1 MKPRDKLG
9 SALEAAKSMAPCFGC
24 GRNFSFSQMH
34 VPSIIVNSRRE
45 PLCHACERKRNP
57 MRKPRDKLAGT
68 LEAAR
73 ALVRMP
79 PAPPPA
85 AADELTAE
93 RIERAMVLLA
103 FAITATGEK
112 KFAPLLD
119 YLEREVTAY
128 RNTPDPI
135 ERARAI
141 LERHTES
148 LDGTGKAIR

>member
-9 SALEAAKSMAPCFGC
+9 PA
-24 GRNFSFSQMH
+24 
-34 VPSIIVNSRRE
+34 
-45 PLCHACERKRNP
+45 
-57 MRKPRDKLAGT
+57 

-79 PAPPPA
+79 PAPTA
-85 AADELTAE
+85 LRMREEELTAE

-119 YLEREVTAY
+119 YLDAELAKY

>member
-9 SALEAAKSMAPCFGC
+9 PA
-24 GRNFSFSQMH
+24 
-34 VPSIIVNSRRE
+34 
-45 PLCHACERKRNP
+45 
-57 MRKPRDKLAGT
+57 

-79 PAPPPA
+79 KPPAPEPH
-85 AADELTAE
+85 ADELTAE

-103 FAITATGEK
+103 YAITATGEK

-119 YLEREVTAY
+119 YLEAELAKY

-141 LERHTES
+141 LERHTE
-148 LDGTGKAIR
+148 LAGKS

>member
-1 MKPRDKLG
+1 MKPRDRIG
-9 SALEAAKSMAPCFGC
+9 PA
-24 GRNFSFSQMH
+24 
-34 VPSIIVNSRRE
+34 
-45 PLCHACERKRNP
+45 
-57 MRKPRDKLAGT
+57 

-79 PAPPPA
+79 KPSAPEPH
-85 AADELTAE
+85 ADELTAE

-119 YLEREVTAY
+119 YLEREMTAY
-128 RNTPDPI
+128 RATPDPI

-141 LERHTES
+141 LERHTDS